1 MKILLHVC
9 CGPCTIYPLHVLRAQ
24 GHNVKGYFFNPN
36 IHPFKEFKR
45 RINALKELASGEKF
59 SVEIDSRY
67 GLQEYLRRVV
77 FHEQERCSI
86 CYDMRLE
93 QVARNALKM
102 GVDAFSSTLLYSK
115 YQNHELIRKKGEQ
128 LAEKFGVAFHYE
140 DFRPGWQEGID
151 RSKEMGLYRQPYCG
165 CIYSEQERYD
175 KKFHKKI
182 NNNEAG

>member
-9 CGPCTIYPLHVLRAQ
+9 CGPCTIYPLNVLRAQ
-24 GHNVKGYFFNPN
+24 GHKVQGYFFNPN

-45 RINALKELASGEKF
+45 RINAVKELADGEKF

-67 GLQEYLRRVV
+67 GLQEYLRQVV
-77 FHEQERCSI
+77 FHEQGRCSI

-93 QVARNALKM
+93 QVARYAGKM
-102 GVDAFSSTLLYSK
+102 GVDAFSTTLLYSK
-115 YQNHELIRKKGEQ
+115 YQNHELIRKKGEH
-128 LAEKFGVAFHYE
+128 LAEKFGVTFHYQ
-140 DFRPGWQEGID
+140 DFRQGWQEGID

-175 KKFHKKI
+175 KNFLQKT